1 MAPLKPRQNHSLTL
15 STPRPPKGPS
25 VKPVPVT
32 TSIDPKVFGELFA
45 GAVIIFF
52 FAVIFWKTG
61 KFIRSFNR
69 HKVLKE
75 GKPTTARYA
84 RTWYGWVSLKT
95 HERNKNIF
103 SGVHT
108 QIREWT
114 AWKSTNADYR
124 WVWWD
129 PGNEALEE
137 RRRNRKLLAW
147 LPECFKSYEF
157 ATADEIWNPGSPTH
171 CHGALSEERSQSV
184 WLTRSLRRRRGID
197 KSPLSPQCFEENE
210 DNGGSSMYHSTSSS
224 GKRPDAS
231 TRHEN
236 WVEHLLSN
244 SKITKQLSKLSNKS
258 QSLPI
263 SRNTSR
269 SPLPLLS
276 SSTVGIDQVTNR
288 DLSCSGPAS
297 FRTAKTTRYSHSHEA
312 LEASMQII
320 DRIPYQH
327 HDPRKYRVWSAKM
340 QLKVS
345 GPGLHDLRDS
355 SGPPGTPR
363 TSILGSF
370 LSEQSTSVVVPE
382 RPTKYGLRHLD
393 SSIGRLSVT
402 FSQGVFE
409 RQPPLKRGQLPNW
422 ESSKF
427 KTAPTRVR
435 FLKNNSP
442 LAAKGFHRPW
452 YSLRESSQPL
462 HARIVLDNLWPSVGS
477 VPQSPVFNGRPKPIS
492 KSAKIPLEE
501 FSDWEL
507 RLLDLL
513 DRKLIWIFNEFTP
526 GQKPYHFACLA
537 NHWLNHETWVVID
550 PVSRVSQDA
559 RRQWGD
565 PRFNV
570 PYPEPCL
577 DPRPKYPL
585 AVHKR
590 ANTRRID
597 SWRAAVN
604 RQRRVSGVRDIVR
617 RVELYEDSCEE
628 PPDGKIDPASWILP
642 RPPQGFEMSTKQKN
656 AWYEGGAGWQEKLE
670 DWQQVRR
677 GYRLRKGLYEGRVNR
692 NYLKEVAADVGRRC
706 RTVSSKL
713 IPDIQ
718 PTRPYNQPI
727 C

>member
-1 MAPLKPRQNHSLTL
+1 MAPLKPRQNHSLTP

-45 GAVIIFF
+45 GVVTIFF
-52 FAVIFWKTG
+52 LAVIFWKTG
-61 KFIRSFNR
+61 KFIRSFNQ

-95 HERNKNIF
+95 HERNKKMF
-103 SGVHT
+103 SRIHT
-108 QIREWT
+108 RVREWT

-157 ATADEIWNPGSPTH
+157 ATADEIWNPGPLTN
-171 CHGALSEERSQSV
+171 CHGARSEERSQSV
-184 WLTRSLRRRRGID
+184 WLTLSLRRRRGID
-197 KSPLSPQCFEENE
+197 RSPLSRQCFEENE
-210 DNGGSSMYHSTSSS
+210 VNGGSSMYRSTSSS
-224 GKRPDAS
+224 EKRPAAR
-231 TRHEN
+231 TCHKN
-236 WVEHLLSN
+236 WVKHLLSN
-244 SKITKQLSKLSNKS
+244 SEITKQLSKLSNKS

-276 SSTVGIDQVTNR
+276 SSTVGIDLVTNR
-288 DLSCSGPAS
+288 DPSCSEPAS
-297 FRTAKTTRYSHSHEA
+297 FRTARTTPYSRSHEA
-312 LEASMQII
+312 LNTSMQII
-320 DRIPYQH
+320 DRTPYQH
-327 HDPRKYRVWSAKM
+327 PDFRAYRVWSTQM
-340 QLKVS
+340 QLKAS
-345 GPGLHDLRDS
+345 GPEFRDFRDS

-370 LSEQSTSVVVPE
+370 FSEQSTSDVVPE
-382 RPTKYGLRHLD
+382 RPTEHRLRHLD
-393 SSIGRLSVT
+393 CSIGGLSVT
-402 FSQGVFE
+402 FSQDNFD
-409 RQPPLKRGQLPNW
+409 RHSLMKRARLSYWG
-422 ESSKF
+422 SSKF

-435 FLKNNSP
+435 FLKNTSP
-442 LAAKGFHRPW
+442 LTARGFHRPW

-462 HARIVLDNLWPSVGS
+462 HARNVLGDLWPFVEN
-477 VPQSPVFNGRPKPIS
+477 VPQSPVFNDQPKPIS
-492 KSAKIPLEE
+492 ISAKVPFEE
-501 FSDWEL
+501 LSDWEV
-507 RLLDLL
+507 RLIDVL

-559 RRQWGD
+559 RRKWGD

-585 AVHKR
+585 VVHKR
-590 ANTRRID
+590 ANIRRID

-617 RVELYEDSCEE
+617 RVELYEDSYEE
-628 PPDGKIDPASWILP
+628 PPDGKIDTASWILP

-677 GYRLRKGLYEGRVNR
+677 GYRLRKGLYEGCVNR
-692 NYLKEVAADVGRRC
+692 NHLKEVAADVGRCC

-713 IPDIQ
+713 IPDFR
-718 PTRPYNQPI
+718 PTRRYSQPI